1 MKLQIEDIKGN
12 KRSSFNCNQKDKI
25 LEIIL
30 TRKEEELRE
39 KDSRTKE
46 ELNWQKSALI
56 LDRKTQNHKDSIL
69 L

>member
-46 ELNWQKSALI
+46 ELN
-56 LDRKTQNHKDSIL
+56 
-69 L
+69 